1 VAIET
6 FSVELEALL
15 AKFLSS
21 LKEAKT
27 NLDGIGKFADKVAK
41 DIDKSFANVK
51 IDLMPEGVEQTSS
64 ALDKVTESATQAG
77 TLFQRLND
85 NFGTIRSS
93 IVTLGKTLE
102 VFGDRLNIPALQ
114 NFGNIIF
121 VLGKQLDNSSDAF
134 EALKRAFTTGDIEG
148 IAKSF
153 GRFAFVIKNLGQ
165 LLSNLGKRLKRLALL
180 GSILGKTFGLFSGRA
195 RLIGKI
201 APILR
206 TVGIA
211 LDDVGK
217 RAKKTAGFIG
227 EVGEGLPADEAVRST
242 SVLRKL
248 GRVLISLLKVG
259 AVVAAFKGL
268 KAIFFDIASGGKRTS
283 VALTTLT
290 RAAGLGVSSVAAL
303 GASVV
308 GTTTPLGRLLTTI
321 DKTAFATARLSGAAG
336 TLAKGPGVRRF
347 ATVASAAMQRA
358 EDATI
363 RVAKAIPGVQLGFR
377 AASGAVNKFRT
388 FVVPAV
394 KSVSALSNNIIGL
407 SSGTLGLLPGVNK
420 AVKVTKKL
428 AIAAT
433 LATGSLGGTSAAM
446 GFLAGAS
453 GKLLAGI
460 AGLNLVLIGL
470 GVALDAVGKKLLR
483 TLRGFAER
491 ADAANLAFV
500 RLENVL
506 RATEAATGI
515 ALGGIEAFR
524 EQAQILSAVTGQNIV
539 DIAKLQTV
547 FVGLNQT
554 LKLPIETLNE
564 IIFATA
570 AAGTTINDLGG
581 SVIAVKD
588 AFIGILRPLLLRFGA
603 TIKTE
608 EVDRLAAEAA
618 GVHADS
624 LEGLGEEARKAAT
637 NLAIAELVLK
647 ALGPSASVAQQAS
660 LSLQIETGKLAA
672 AQDLMA
678 RTIGERSI
686 PSMAL
691 LTKTTRL
698 VVQGFQPFIEA
709 TAFIIAPLTTF
720 AGVALR
726 VFGTLLKFG
735 TIFAILSNGFA
746 IVNRLLKINIGSF
759 GKAGGILRRFTKS
772 VTQQTIAVRGL
783 GDVFKVLGAFIAT
796 GFVEGGK
803 TLVKFGKRL
812 TAGGVRAT
820 AFRLTIGPLTAV
832 FKNFF
837 AVVGP
842 GIKILTRVIVA
853 NIKLIARS
861 TVLLA
866 IFGLVVAAV
875 VKLFQKYDLLTKI
888 TEFLGRLFRR
898 LFGDGAA
905 LGKAFTKLGQ
915 VIQLIA
921 LGAFALLEVIL
932 LVVTK
937 AVANFA
943 KAMLV
948 VLKTV
953 NFLTFG
959 LFGLGP
965 ALITLADE
973 IAETADAAADQLAKG
988 LKETA
993 GEMKDLGKEIVT
1005 GEKRIKD
1012 IGKSTKITSKEFE
1025 KMGKVVERL
1034 AVFAQ
1039 IGIKGLDA
1047 SIESVTASVESNL
1060 DKLQTDFDIAA
1071 GELSA
1076 TTGEAAREAISGLEA
1091 QLITDVVAVQEAGLD
1106 KIREFI
1112 QARLELQ
1119 KSSLPRILANDEQGA
1134 AERIQVLLDFELE
1147 AREIEAAALER
1158 TLADTKTRINDI
1170 RKREAA
1176 RIAIIKSADE
1186 AIEQSRRELED
1197 KLLELQLG
1205 TLRESE
1211 KISLLRQKTAEADS
1225 KFRAAI
1231 AAKDVKAAKE
1241 ASVDREKLALRAVRL
1256 ESKAEKQ
1263 RAAFSK
1269 ISITGTVEARR
1280 KAFKEFEKII
1290 GSSTAAGIQGFT
1302 ALKKTLDGVFD
1313 ADKAKAQLAIFQDA
1327 FAAFLGQQKSLA
1339 EAPIFTIR
1347 QDQVRELNEL
1357 IKTNQDIQ
1365 RAADEEKLAT
1375 SQSFFQRT
1383 LAQFEQIKKEIA
1395 DPKLILVG
1403 ADLTMFNEAIERIK
1417 KRKIIVRA
1425 TVIVDRSDVSDNSIV
1440 PLEDTAQAITKTITP
1455 KENIPAVVELDRI
1468 GELRNQLTT
1477 VMGNLMGSMGGLA
1490 RSMGAFTPGAMSPQ
1504 LAGAMP
1510 GGAPTKIIRVDINMG
1525 GERMAPVEVVGEQD
1539 ADNLVNAIKRINRTR
1554 GNFKSP
1560 FVKNG

>member
-1 VAIET
+1 MAIET
-6 FSVELEALL
+6 FSVELQALL
-15 AKFLSS
+15 DKFLIS
-21 LKEAKT
+21 LKEAQT
-27 NLDGIGKFADKVAK
+27 NLDGVGKFADKVAK
-41 DIDKSFANVK
+41 GIDKSFENVK
-51 IDLMPEGVEQTSS
+51 IDIMPEGVEQTAS

-134 EALKRAFTTGDIEG
+134 EALKKAFTTGDIEG

-217 RAKKTAGFIG
+217 RAKKTAGFLG
-227 EVGEGLPADEAVRST
+227 EVGEGLPSDEAVRST

-248 GRVLISLLKVG
+248 GGVLIKLLKVG

-377 AASGAVNKFRT
+377 AAGAAVKKFRT
-388 FVVPAV
+388 FVIPAV

-491 ADAANLAFV
+491 ADAANLAFI
-500 RLENVL
+500 RLNNVL
-506 RATEAATGI
+506 KATEAATGI

-554 LKLPIETLNE
+554 LKLPVDTLNE

-570 AAGTTINDLGG
+570 AAGTTINDLSG

-603 TIKTE
+603 TIKQE
-608 EVDRLAAEAA
+608 EVDRLAAQAA
-618 GVHADS
+618 EEHAGS
-624 LEGLGEEARKAAT
+624 LEGLGDEAIQAAN
-637 NLAIAELVLK
+637 NLAVAELVLK
-647 ALGPSASVAQQAS
+647 ALGPSASVAQTAT

-678 RTIGERSI
+678 RTIGEKSI
-686 PSMAL
+686 PTMAL

-698 VVQGFQPFIEA
+698 IVQAFQPFVEA
-709 TAFIIAPLTTF
+709 TAFIIAPLTAF
-720 AGVALR
+720 AGVTLR
-726 VFGTLLKFG
+726 VIGTLLKFG

-759 GKAGGILRRFTKS
+759 GKAGGILRRFTKD
-772 VTQQTIAVRGL
+772 VTKQTIAVRGL

-803 TLVKFGKRL
+803 TIAKFGKQL

-842 GIKILTRVIVA
+842 GIKILTRVVVA

-861 TVLLA
+861 TVVLA
-866 IFGLVVAAV
+866 IIGLLVAAV

-888 TEFLGRLFRR
+888 TEFVSRLFRR
-898 LFGDGAA
+898 LFGDGAT
-905 LGKAFTKLGQ
+905 LGKVLEKLGL
-915 VIQLIA
+915 VIQVLA
-921 LGAFALLEVIL
+921 LGAFAILETIL
-932 LVVTK
+932 FVVSK

-943 KAMLV
+943 KAMLI

-953 NFLTFG
+953 NALTFG

-965 ALITLADE
+965 VLIELAEE
-973 IAETADAAADQLAKG
+973 IEETADAASKKLAEG
-988 LKETA
+988 LKKTIVEIKETSKQLVT
-993 GEMKDLGKEIVT
+993 GKKRLKDTGKEA
-1005 GEKRIKD
+1005 G
-1012 IGKSTKITSKEFE
+1012 ITAKEFE
-1025 KMGKVVERL
+1025 KMSKVVKRL
-1034 AVFAQ
+1034 GVFAA
-1039 IGIKGLDA
+1039 IGIAGIDA
-1047 SIESVTASVESNL
+1047 SIESVTNSIERNL
-1060 DKLQTDFDIAA
+1060 DKLQTDFDIAS
-1071 GELSA
+1071 GELAAS
-1076 TTGEAAREAISGLEA
+1076 TGEAAREAISGLEA
-1091 QLITDVVAVQEAGLD
+1091 QLIRDVLSVQDAGLE
-1106 KIREFI
+1106 KIKEF
-1112 QARLELQ
+1112 AERRLALQ
-1119 KSSLPRILANDEQGA
+1119 KGSLQQLKTSDKQA
-1134 AERIQVLLDFELE
+1134 AVERIQVLRDFEVE
-1147 AREIEAAALER
+1147 ALQIQKGAIERALAQNKS
-1158 TLADTKTRINDI
+1158 LINDI
-1170 RKREAA
+1170 RQREKD
-1176 RIAIIKSADE
+1176 RIQIIKDADN
-1186 AIEQSRRELED
+1186 AIKESRQKLQDALFELE
-1197 KLLELQLG
+1197 LG
-1205 TLRESE
+1205 ALKKTEQVA
-1211 KISLLRQKTAEADS
+1211 KLRQKVFEEES

-1231 AAKDVKAAKE
+1231 AKGDLDAAKKAIDE
-1241 ASVDREKLALRAVRL
+1241 RAKAALRAVRL

-1263 RAAFSK
+1263 RAAASK
-1269 ISITGTVEARR
+1269 ISITGTLEERK
-1280 KAFKEFEKII
+1280 KAFAEFEKVL
-1290 GSSTAAGIQGFT
+1290 GSGNARSIAGFNE
-1302 ALKKTLDGVFD
+1302 LKKTLNSTFNLEE
-1313 ADKAKAQLAIFQDA
+1313 AKKQLARFQEA
-1327 FAAFLGQQKSLA
+1327 FTVFIGEQKQLA
-1339 EAPIFTIR
+1339 ESPILRFR
-1347 QDQVRELNEL
+1347 AKQEEELNKL
-1357 IKTNQDIQ
+1357 IKRNQETQ
-1365 RAADEEKLAT
+1365 RAADTEKLAAIQT
-1375 SQSFFQRT
+1375 SQERL
-1383 LAQFEQIKKEIA
+1383 LAQFAAVEEQIK

-1403 ADLTMFNEAIERIK
+1403 ADLTMFNAAIERIK
-1417 KRKIIVRA
+1417 KRIIRV
-1425 TVIVDRSDVSDNSIV
+1425 TVLVDVKKSDVSDNSIV

-1490 RSMGAFTPGAMSPQ
+1490 QTMGGFTPGAMSPQ
-1504 LAGAMP
+1504 LAGAIP
-1510 GGAPTKIIRVDINMG
+1510 GGTSTKIVRVDINMG
-1525 GERMAPVEVVGEQD
+1525 GESMAPVNVVGEQD